1 VEVAQVLRPESSLC
15 HKSEVRL
22 PGTRHATSRAEVTM
36 KPNVILAERS
46 TRMGLGAV
54 LLASP
59 LLELP
64 TYPFNL
70 LGLVLMVTAAAGY
83 CPLYGLLSSF
93 RPGSATKGAPLAR
106 SERRHEAAQAHPA
119 AN

>member
-1 VEVAQVLRPESSLC
+1 
-15 HKSEVRL
+15 
-22 PGTRHATSRAEVTM
+22 M
-36 KPNVILAERS
+36 KHNVVLAERS
-46 TRMGLGAV
+46 ARIGLGAL

-70 LGLVLMVTAAAGY
+70 AGLVLMATAALGY

-93 RPGSATKGAPLAR
+93 RPKRAAKSATFSR
-106 SERRHEAAQAHPA
+106 SETRHDPIQTHPSP
-119 AN
+119 N